1 MTTEFAQR
9 SLGMSEARARMAH
22 DLVDGAVAV
31 GKDAIAHAKKRSG
44 ILKWTVGKIEG
55 PATRVLNSKLGK
67 IVLKIGDRAV
77 TVADGTIDRAMN
89 TGVYKTSSHTIKG
102 TYRWALELA
111 DASVEY
117 VLPPDAS
124 DATSPTAVAANEKAK
139 SLVGLSRKVSK
150 RATHSIKEACSSVHK
165 RALALRNMKLRI
177 RLMPLPSLSEIKS
190 TLKSLPVVMK
200 KRSER
205 YVTAMDR
212 LLLKY
217 KHTAALRNKV
227 VGVYSRLALTVWP
240 LASRIGNAQ
249 PQPTRKVHTTVPVL
263 KNLPSAALREASMSA
278 PRVAMAANTDDEP
291 AVPSA
296 APQAPD
302 AEPAAREAGQQS
314 VTTPRADSGSFK
326 KSKVCDGEEGEP
338 LASTTQTKKNGGLAP
353 RPRKAAAGEGG

>member
-1 MTTEFAQR
+1 MA
-9 SLGMSEARARMAH
+9 EARARVAH
-22 DLVDGAVAV
+22 DLVDIAVAV
-31 GKDAIAHAKKRSG
+31 GKDAIAHAKKRPG
-44 ILKWTVGKIEG
+44 IINWTVGKVEG
-55 PATRVLNSKLGK
+55 PATRVLDSKLGN
-67 IVLKIGDRAV
+67 IVLRIGDRAV

-150 RATHSIKEACSSVHK
+150 RATQSIKKACSSVHK

-177 RLMPLPSLSEIKS
+177 RLMPLLSLSEIKS
-190 TLKSLPVVMK
+190 TLKSLPAVMK

-205 YVTAMDR
+205 YVTAMDK

-217 KHTAALRNKV
+217 KHTAVLRNKV
-227 VGVYSRLALTVWP
+227 VGVYSRLALTVSP
-240 LASRIGNAQ
+240 LASRILGNAQ

-263 KNLPSAALREASMSA
+263 KNLPSAAPREASMSA
-278 PRVAMAANTDDEP
+278 PRVAVAANTDDKP
-291 AVPSA
+291 AVPA
-296 APQAPD
+296 APAPQAPD
-302 AEPAAREAGQQS
+302 AEPAAREASEQS
-314 VTTPRADSGSFK
+314 VATPRADSGSSK
-326 KSKVCDGEEGEP
+326 KSKVSNREEGDP
-338 LASTTQTKKNGGLAP
+338 LASTTQTKKKGGLTA
-353 RPRKAAAGEGG
+353 RARKAAAGQGWCQ